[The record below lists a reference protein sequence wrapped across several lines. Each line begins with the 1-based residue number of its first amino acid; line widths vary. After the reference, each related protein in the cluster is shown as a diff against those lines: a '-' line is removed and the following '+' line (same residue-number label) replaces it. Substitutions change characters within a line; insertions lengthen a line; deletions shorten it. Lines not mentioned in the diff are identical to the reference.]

1 MKRLTTEWVRKAE
14 SDMVAVSAL
23 WDAKPG
29 LHDVV
34 CFHCQQAAEK
44 YLKAMM
50 QESGLPVPRI
60 HNLDQLLLLLL
71 PIDASLRSLR
81 RGLKTLSRYAAE
93 YRYPGASA
101 TAAQARSALKLTR
114 RVREAIRQRLGLDKR
129 SEPAP

>member
-1 MKRLTTEWVRKAE
+1 MKRLTTEWVSKAE
-14 SDMVAVSAL
+14 ADMATVGAL
-23 WDAKPG
+23 SKAKPA

-60 HNLDQLLLLLL
+60 HSLDQLLLLLL
-71 PIDASLRSLR
+71 PVDATLGPLR
-81 RGLKTLSRYAAE
+81 RGLKKLSRYAVE

-101 TAAQARSALKLTR
+101 NARQVKAALRLAL

-129 SEPAP
+129 TKPAR